1 MFWTAAAL
9 LAFAAAAFAAAPLRR
24 PWRLRRPSSQRGGA
38 GQRGS
43 QIAQSPDG
51 EQGGAGDDAQRD
63 GGAMQGSGQNAQ
75 AGRRQRQTGRAL
87 AVRAL
92 YRQRLEELAEE
103 SRAGLLDEAS
113 RAEMEQELAQGLLRD
128 FAPDEGIR
136 PDRPSRL
143 WAPVAL
149 AVPLAAL
156 ALYLHLGEPQA
167 GMLRGAAAV
176 LDLDPH
182 RDRLELDRWR
192 LILSE
197 RLAAEPEDGQSRYL
211 LGHVLLKEGSYQPAA
226 AAFALAQKTVGDDP
240 SIDWHWFQALYL
252 ANQGQLD
259 DTARGIAQ
267 RILGRDPNQAALLE
281 ILILDAYRRGEYR
294 ESVSLLNRALAIPGD
309 PHRQIAL
316 AALMKQARAM
326 LGDLQPSID
335 LRLAAEQP
343 PPAEATL
350 FVIARPP
357 GGGMPFAVVRR
368 PAAPLPKAVRLD
380 DAVSMNPAAPL
391 SAAAEVEVI
400 ARISLTGAAT
410 PHPGDWQWRSDPLSL
425 TAAAEPVQLAA
436 QLRPPG

>member
-9 LAFAAAAFAAAPLRR
+9 LALAAAAFAAAPLRKPR
-24 PWRLRRPSSQRGGA
+24 GWRRSSSRNGEDGP
-38 GQRGS
+38 RDS
-43 QIAQSPDG
+43 RTAQSHDG
-51 EQGGAGDDAQRD
+51 DQECKGDAQED
-63 GGAMQGSGQNAQ
+63 GGAVQGDGKHAP
-75 AGRRQRQTGRAL
+75 AGRRQRETGRAL

-92 YRQRLEELAEE
+92 YRQRLEELEE
-103 SRAGLLDEAS
+103 EARAGLLDEAS
-113 RAEMEQELAQGLLRD
+113 RAEMERELAQGLLRD
-128 FAPDEGIR
+128 FAPDEGLR
-136 PDRPSRL
+136 TDRPSRL
-143 WAPVAL
+143 WVPVAL

-167 GMLRGAAAV
+167 EMLRTAAAV
-176 LDLDPH
+176 LDMDPEQ
-182 RDRLELDRWR
+182 DRLQLDRWR
-192 LILSE
+192 RILSE
-197 RLAAEPEDGQSRYL
+197 RLAIEPEDGQSRYL
-211 LGHVLLKEGSYQPAA
+211 LGHVHLKEGSYRQAA
-226 AAFALAQKTVGDDP
+226 AAFALAQGAAGGDDP

-252 ANQGQLD
+252 ANEGRLD
-259 DTARGIAQ
+259 DAARRIAQ
-267 RILGRDPNQAALLE
+267 RILARNPNQMAILE
-281 ILILDAYRRGEYR
+281 ILILDAYRRNDYQ

-309 PHRQIAL
+309 PHRQVAL

-335 LRLAAEQP
+335 IQLTAAQP

-368 PAAPLPKAVRLD
+368 PAAPLPEAVRLD

-400 ARISLTGAAT
+400 ARISLTGTAT
-410 PHPGDWQWRSDPLSL
+410 PHPGDWQWRSEPLSL
-425 TAAAEPVQLAA
+425 TAASEPVQLAA